1 MNTEK
6 MFEIATR
13 NKIRFPYKG
22 MIAVEDLWDLP
33 LTELDAVFKK
43 LNTQMKKSQEESL
56 LDVRSKEDETIELQ
70 ISIIKYIVN
79 IKKNEQISRA
89 AAKEK
94 SEKKQM
100 ILKIMEER
108 KAKEIENMSTEEL
121 RKMLD
126 ELDEQA

>member
-13 NKIRFPYKG
+13 SKIRFPYKG
-22 MIAVEDLWDLP
+22 MITVEDLWDLP
-33 LTELDAVFKK
+33 LTELDTVFKK

-79 IKKNEQISRA
+79 VKKNEQISRA

-100 ILKIMEER
+100 ILQIMEER
-108 KAKEIENMSTEEL
+108 KAKEIESMSTEEL

-126 ELDEQA
+126 ELDE

>member
-13 NKIRFPYKG
+13 SKIRFPYKG
-22 MIAVEDLWDLP
+22 MITVEDLWDLP
-33 LTELDAVFKK
+33 LTELDTVFKK

-79 IKKNEQISRA
+79 VKKNEQISRA

-100 ILKIMEER
+100 ILQIMEER
-108 KAKEIENMSTEEL
+108 KAKEIKSMSTEEL

-126 ELDEQA
+126 ELDE

>member
-13 NKIRFPYKG
+13 SKIRFPYKG
-22 MIAVEDLWDLP
+22 MITVEDLWDLP
-33 LTELDAVFKK
+33 ITELDTVFKK

-79 IKKNEQISRA
+79 VKKNEQISRA

-94 SEKKQM
+94 NEKKQM
-100 ILKIMEER
+100 ILQIMEER
-108 KAKEIENMSTEEL
+108 KAKEIESMSTEEL

-126 ELDEQA
+126 ELDE

>member
-22 MIAVEDLWDLP
+22 MITVEDLWDLP

-56 LDVRSKEDETIELQ
+56 LDVKSKEDETIELQ

-79 IKKNEQISRA
+79 VKKNEQISRVA
-89 AAKEK
+89 AREK

-126 ELDEQA
+126 ELNE